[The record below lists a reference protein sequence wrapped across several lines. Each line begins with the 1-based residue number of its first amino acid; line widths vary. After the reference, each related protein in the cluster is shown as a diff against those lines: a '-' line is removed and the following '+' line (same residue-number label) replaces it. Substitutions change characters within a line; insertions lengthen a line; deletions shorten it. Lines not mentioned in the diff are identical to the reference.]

1 MSFLSRIRNFG
12 ISAWAGKDCRRS
24 TLSEDIRNIQEELR
38 IRHSVHTRDSSRM
51 NIILNTLAITFK
63 TNAAVALAQ
72 TFHRNLKRA
81 FSRIISIYEE
91 AFGKLEKKT
100 RYHALLSSMG
110 ICLGARRAS
119 WYDDIPPRLRSL
131 LESMIVNW
139 REKYSCALPCVFPS
153 NIKDNKAEIFL
164 SWSYELLMHLD
175 ACSRLEDVTF
185 RKGDLKRTQLLPLA
199 SHKMKFIQID
209 KSILTQ
215 CVIPF
220 INDGKAKR
228 GEALLS
234 ISDVSTCFPGIEK
247 LRPKKASF
255 QGSVKTDGVSVSVV
269 FTRPMQGTRNEVQQ
283 WKQRIGEGREDRY
296 GIVYTTYYT
305 WLQAASCGHRSWTTR
320 HDRGSCERD
329 ER

>member
-24 TLSEDIRNIQEELR
+24 ALSEDIRNIQEELR

-131 LESMIVNW
+131 LDSMIVNW

-209 KSILTQ
+209 KSILFFGSAKKGFFTSTRGA
-215 CVIPF
+215 
-220 INDGKAKR
+220 GK
-228 GEALLS
+228 
-234 ISDVSTCFPGIEK
+234 
-247 LRPKKASF
+247 
-255 QGSVKTDGVSVSVV
+255 KTRSVSSHLSMMGKQNEARHSSQYRMSVPV
-269 FTRPMQGTRNEVQQ
+269 FQVS
-283 WKQRIGEGREDRY
+283 K
-296 GIVYTTYYT
+296 
-305 WLQAASCGHRSWTTR
+305 S
-320 HDRGSCERD
+320 
-329 ER
+329 